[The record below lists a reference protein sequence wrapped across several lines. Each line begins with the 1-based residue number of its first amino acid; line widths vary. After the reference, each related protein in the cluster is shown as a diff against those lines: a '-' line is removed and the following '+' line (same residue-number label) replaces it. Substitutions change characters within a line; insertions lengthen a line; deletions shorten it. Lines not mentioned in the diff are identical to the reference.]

1 MEIKSIC
8 CVRTFFTTDAPF
20 PENFIFYSEFVE
32 KLAKPMGSEILDA
45 LHGAVGI
52 SGEAGELLDA
62 LKKVWVYNKPM
73 DRKNVVEELGD
84 LRFYMQHLMN
94 VLDITEQEVIEAN
107 VQKLQVRY
115 AAGYSDAAAQARVD
129 KEPEAVVE
137 SAPFDCG
144 FANCTICADAKKAQ
158 AAPSSSQEAPE

>member
-1 MEIKSIC
+1 MKITSVGC
-8 CVRTFFTTDAPF
+8 GSPFFTTDKPF
-20 PENFIFYSEFVE
+20 PDNFIYYTDFVK
-32 KLAKPMGSEILDA
+32 KLAKPMESEILDA

-62 LKKVWVYNKPM
+62 IKKVWVYNKPM

-94 VLDITEQEVIEAN
+94 VLGITETEVIEAN
-107 VQKLQVRY
+107 VQKLHVRY
-115 AAGYSDAAAQARVD
+115 AAGYSDAAAQARAD
-129 KEPEAVVE
+129 KEPEAAVE

-144 FANCTICADAKKAQ
+144 FANCTICAEAKGSQ